1 MDVARPVVEEVAAD
15 EQADA
20 PDGRLERPKIAA
32 RGEELGFFEHPVRRK
47 VDLAMDMEEAAV
59 GDESGRVV
67 EEALFRRP
75 LLDEPDDGRK
85 ASRAGRDL
93 SEERVRIRVE
103 GDLLDEVLQRVTREA
118 QFGENDQVGLPPARF
133 FEDVQVEF
141 DVGLDV
147 PESRRDLGERD
158 FHGS

>member
-1 MDVARPVVEEVAAD
+1 MSEGRPC
-15 EQADA
+15 
-20 PDGRLERPKIAA
+20 DGH
-32 RGEELGFFEHPVRRK
+32 GEG
-47 VDLAMDMEEAAV
+47 
-59 GDESGRVV
+59 GRVV

-85 ASRAGRDL
+85 ASRAGHDL

-103 GDLLDEVLQRVTREA
+103 GDLLNEVLQCVTREA
-118 QFGENDQVGLPPARF
+118 QLGEDDQVGLPPARL

-147 PESRRDLGERD
+147 PEPRRNLGESD
-158 FHGS
+158 FHGP